1 MFRLIGI
8 FLLTLFLASCAS
20 TPDFDVRTQTV
31 AYKDLTEINSPKGE
45 PIILAVYDFAD
56 LTGQKKPSD
65 TVASM
70 STAVTQ
76 GSYQLLIQAL
86 QKAGDGKWFRVV
98 ERASLPSLLQE
109 RKLIRSTR
117 QQVNGEGAEP
127 LPPLLFAGA
136 YITGGIV
143 GYDSNVKTGGVG
155 ARVLG
160 IQAHKQ
166 WRQDVITIIL
176 RLINVQTGEVVIT
189 TTVEKTIIS
198 AETGGDIFK
207 YYDADTML
215 VEIEAGVTRN
225 EPVTY
230 AVRKAIEKA
239 VVDMINAGAEK
250 DLWEFDIPV
259 VEVTER
265 KIPQLDSKNRGKVIH
280 PQYDMNIEIG
290 EEMVE
295 KTYEDYLE
303 EKKLKKEL
311 EEEQTETTEEQDE
324 EINND
329 SGDSDNANPNQ

>member
-1 MFRLIGI
+1 MLRIIGI

-280 PQYDMNIEIG
+280 PQYDINIEIG
-290 EEMVE
+290 EEQVE